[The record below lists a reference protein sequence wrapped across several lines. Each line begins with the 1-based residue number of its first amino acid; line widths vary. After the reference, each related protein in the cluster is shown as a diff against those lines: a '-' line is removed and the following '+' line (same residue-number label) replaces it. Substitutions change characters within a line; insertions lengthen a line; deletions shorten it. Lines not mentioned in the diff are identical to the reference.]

1 MVDQIATITT
11 EIIASY
17 TSDFDGITIDTLR
30 MVHPDGTVE
39 IRYGWTELMENGQ
52 TVHFVRTQKG
62 AVLNGNWSTVRSN
75 KWMTAYKTLKPATQ
89 PRPRPV
95 VIPVI
100 PMIRSYTGK
109 AFSSGRIKSNPD
121 LDITEEQ
128 YQKIM
133 SDARKSLGW

>member
-1 MVDQIATITT
+1 MVAQIQVTITT
-11 EIIASY
+11 QIIASY

-52 TVHFVRTQKG
+52 TVHFVRTEKG

-89 PRPRPV
+89 PRPV
-95 VIPVI
+95 AIPVI
-100 PMIRSYTGK
+100 RSYAGK
-109 AFSSGRIKSNPD
+109 AFSNGRIRPNTPD
-121 LDITEEQ
+121 FDITEAQ
-128 YQKIM
+128 MNKIL
-133 SDARKSLGW
+133 SDARASIG

>member
-1 MVDQIATITT
+1 MVAQIQVITTT

-17 TSDFDGITIDTLR
+17 TSTFDGITIDTLR

-52 TVHFVRTQKG
+52 TVHFVRTEKG

-89 PRPRPV
+89 PRPV
-95 VIPVI
+95 AIPVI
-100 PMIRSYTGK
+100 RSYAGK
-109 AFSSGRIKSNPD
+109 AFSSGRIKSNSD
-121 LDITEEQ
+121 LDITQEQ
-128 YQKIM
+128 YEKIM
-133 SDARKSLGW
+133 NDYRVSLGW

>member
-1 MVDQIATITT
+1 MVAQIQVAITT
-11 EIIASY
+11 EI
-17 TSDFDGITIDTLR
+17 TSTYISTFDGIVYDTLR

-39 IRYGWTELMENGQ
+39 TRTGWTEQDDDG
-52 TVHFVRTQKG
+52 TTIHFLRTEKG

-75 KWMTAYKTLKPATQ
+75 KWLVAYKSLKPATQ
-89 PRPRPV
+89 TRPV
-95 VIPVI
+95 
-100 PMIRSYTGK
+100 PMIRSYAGK

-133 SDARKSLGW
+133 NDYRVSLGW